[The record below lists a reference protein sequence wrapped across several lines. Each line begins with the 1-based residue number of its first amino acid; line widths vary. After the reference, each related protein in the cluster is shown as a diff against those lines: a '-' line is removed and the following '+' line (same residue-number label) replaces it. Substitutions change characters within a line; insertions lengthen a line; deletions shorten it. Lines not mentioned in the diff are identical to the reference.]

1 MVDVTIGEVPDSLAI
16 SKFEISEKGTG
27 SVKVNYKITDCPD
40 ELYVEVFADTDS
52 EGFDGTCVYSDNMEK
67 SGSFTFD
74 LDQLPSG
81 EYHFYIRVSVDGVY
95 QRAYSDVFISY
106 QNPEDAEK
114 VSGVKVEHIMMDIIF
129 HGKLLMRKLI
139 RYGFMMRRII

>member
-1 MVDVTIGEVPDSLAI
+1 M
-16 SKFEISEKGTG
+16 
-27 SVKVNYKITDCPD
+27 
-40 ELYVEVFADTDS
+40 EVFADTDS

-114 VSGVKVEHIMMDIIF
+114 VSG
-129 HGKLLMRKLI
+129 
-139 RYGFMMRRII
+139 